1 MRIRRLDITGFKSF
15 MDRAVFT
22 FDEGVTGVVGP
33 NGCGK
38 SNVVDA
44 IRWVMGEQSAK
55 NLRGRGMEDVIF
67 NGSESTPP
75 LSMAE
80 VSLTF
85 EVDPRD
91 QLAPQYAGF
100 GEVTVTRRLFRSG
113 ESEYLINRTSCRLL
127 DVVELFLG
135 TGVGTRAYSIIEQG
149 RVGLIVSAKPE
160 DRRSII
166 EEAAGVTKYK
176 SRRKAAERK
185 LEATEANLLR
195 VADLVAELEKRLD
208 SLGRQARKAE
218 KYRSLKARIREI
230 ELHQSSHKL
239 LGLLAEQKHLQESI
253 AALGETEQA
262 ALQRVRTLED
272 EVEARRA
279 RLEADGQRLQALA
292 DEVHALDTQTRET
305 EQALSFWRADLSA
318 AQAAELAAATE
329 GEALAGR
336 LSALET
342 RRAAL
347 EAEVAALTGASVADE
362 AAMRRAQEGLD
373 AAQGL
378 QKGCQERLEQERLAL
393 LGLAGRIANQ
403 ETQLTA
409 LAARREELRERHRQ
423 TAAELQAVRGQESA
437 LDRER
442 NEVTR
447 RVQQSRQLSL
457 ELAERRGAEED
468 ALAAHRAAFAESEVA
483 VISLRE
489 ELADRR
495 SRLHS
500 LEEIQRHY
508 EGFDR
513 GVRA

>member
-44 IRWVMGEQSAK
+44 IRWVKGGQSPK
-55 NLRGRGMEDVIF
+55 NLRGRGVGEGFFKGRGDVIF

-75 LSMAE
+75 MSMAE

-113 ESEYLINRTSCRLL
+113 ESEYLINRTQCRLL

-195 VADLVAELEKRLD
+195 VTDITSELERRLE
-208 SLGRQARKAE
+208 SLSRQAKKAE
-218 KYRSLKARIREI
+218 KYKKLKTRMREI
-230 ELHQSSHKL
+230 ELHSASHRFL
-239 LGLLAEQKHLQESI
+239 ELHAEAKVLQ
-253 AALGETEQA
+253 
-262 ALQRVRTLED
+262 
-272 EVEARRA
+272 A
-279 RLEADGQRLQALA
+279 RLD
-292 DEVHALDTQTRET
+292 
-305 EQALSFWRADLSA
+305 
-318 AQAAELAAATE
+318 
-329 GEALAGR
+329 
-336 LSALET
+336 
-342 RRAAL
+342 
-347 EAEVAALTGASVADE
+347 SV
-362 AAMRRAQEGLD
+362 
-373 AAQGL
+373 
-378 QKGCQERLEQERLAL
+378 
-393 LGLAGRIANQ
+393 
-403 ETQLTA
+403 
-409 LAARREELRERHRQ
+409 
-423 TAAELQAVRGQESA
+423 
-437 LDRER
+437 
-442 NEVTR
+442 
-447 RVQQSRQLSL
+447 
-457 ELAERRGAEED
+457 GAE
-468 ALAAHRAAFAESEVA
+468 
-483 VISLRE
+483 
-489 ELADRR
+489 
-495 SRLHS
+495 
-500 LEEIQRHY
+500 
-508 EGFDR
+508 
-513 GVRA
+513 